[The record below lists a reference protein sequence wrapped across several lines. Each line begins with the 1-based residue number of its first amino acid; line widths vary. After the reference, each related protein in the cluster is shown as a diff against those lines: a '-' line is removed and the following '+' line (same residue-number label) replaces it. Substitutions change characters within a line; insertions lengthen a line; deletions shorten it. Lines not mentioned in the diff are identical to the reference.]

1 MNTHCFDA
9 LMKDRFM
16 NKIKLAKF
24 SNEFDVPQHLDLG
37 NGSLFLL
44 LREEGTIMLIIDWK
58 TKKPV
63 LHGCGKKKTNRF
75 CIEVVLKLT
84 INISGSVFKFILKFR
99 Y

>member
-1 MNTHCFDA
+1 
-9 LMKDRFM
+9 M
-16 NKIKLAKF
+16 NKVKLAKF

-58 TKKPV
+58 TRSPV
-63 LHGCGKKKTNRF
+63 KHGCQNRNEF
-75 CIEVVLKLT
+75 CIKLVSKLT

>member
-1 MNTHCFDA
+1 MLQDSQSTINIYTFFFFTSEVLSSLSPHNLNTHCFDA

-63 LHGCGKKKTNRF
+63 
-75 CIEVVLKLT
+75 
-84 INISGSVFKFILKFR
+84 
-99 Y
+99 

>member
-1 MNTHCFDA
+1 
-9 LMKDRFM
+9 M
-16 NKIKLAKF
+16 NKVKLAKF

-44 LREEGTIMLIIDWK
+44 LREEGTIMLIID
-58 TKKPV
+58 
-63 LHGCGKKKTNRF
+63 
-75 CIEVVLKLT
+75 

>member
-1 MNTHCFDA
+1 
-9 LMKDRFM
+9 M

-63 LHGCGKKKTNRF
+63 
-75 CIEVVLKLT
+75 
-84 INISGSVFKFILKFR
+84 
-99 Y
+99 

>member
-1 MNTHCFDA
+1 
-9 LMKDRFM
+9 M

-58 TKKPV
+58 RKKPV
-63 LHGCGKKKTNRF
+63 LAGCGKRQQ
-75 CIEVVLKLT
+75 IHSVLK
-84 INISGSVFKFILKFR
+84 
-99 Y
+99 